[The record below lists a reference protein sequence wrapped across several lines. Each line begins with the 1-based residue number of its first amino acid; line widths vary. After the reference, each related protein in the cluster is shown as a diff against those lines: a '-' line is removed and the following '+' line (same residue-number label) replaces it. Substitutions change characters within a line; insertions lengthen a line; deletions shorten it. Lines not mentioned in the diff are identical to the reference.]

1 MICFYRIWP
10 ITTSS
15 LFIGPLESSP
25 SVSVTSLEFMDSV
38 SSVVLSVSVQS
49 SALLQS
55 RHSGGVPEQ
64 DPPNK
69 GGKQDPLVGPPLGG
83 PVYLTLQPPVDW
95 HS

>member
-1 MICFYRIWP
+1 MFYRIWP
-10 ITTSS
+10 MTTSS
-15 LFIGPLESSP
+15 PFKGPLESSP
-25 SVSVTSLEFMDSV
+25 SLFVTSLEFSDSV
-38 SSVVLSVSVQS
+38 SSVVLSVQS